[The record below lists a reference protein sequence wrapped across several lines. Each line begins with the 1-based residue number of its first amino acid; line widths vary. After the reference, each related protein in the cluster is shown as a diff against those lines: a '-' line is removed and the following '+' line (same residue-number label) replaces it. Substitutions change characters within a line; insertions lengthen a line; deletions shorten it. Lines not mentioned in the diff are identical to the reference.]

1 VDASTIRDKMDDTLK
16 SRENLI
22 NKTLEVKMMMMDK
35 KIQEKQ
41 TRWELL
47 REDEKLKAVSDERKA
62 RAEEKRA
69 MVELIA
75 KENKTMMMDPSLMDD
90 FTKEW

>member
-16 SRENLI
+16 SREHLI

-75 KENKTMMMDPSLMDD
+75 EENKTMMMDPSLMDD